1 MSLLR
6 RRIIHASA
14 PTAASTTTP
23 SVPCTAG
30 FSKKPIAG
38 AYAGAPTISV
48 SMPPFSDAAQSSI
61 VMSRVRASGAW
72 RSTRHGEATWA
83 ALHAVPASPVATAW
97 TSCVFGSREVMWKPP
112 ASKSTSPPGSTL
124 APPGASAGHCVVAA
138 SIVVPSC
145 VLVNEPRRMIS
156 PPGSTWTGWTMR
168 SRASFTGGSDGRGAR
183 KVPRPAG
190 SYMEADFG

>member
-1 MSLLR
+1 VSLLR
-6 RRIIHASA
+6 RLIVQASA

-72 RSTRHGEATWA
+72 RSTRHGEATCA
-83 ALHAVPASPVATAW
+83 ALHAAPASPVATAW
-97 TSCVFGSREVMWKPP
+97 TSCVFGSRDVMWKPP
-112 ASKSTSPPGSTL
+112 ASKSTRPPASTL
-124 APPGASAGHCVVAA
+124 APPGEPAGHWVVAA
-138 SIVVPSC
+138 SMVVPSW
-145 VLVNEPRRMIS
+145 VLVNEPRRTIS
-156 PPGSTWTGWTMR
+156 PPGSTLTGWTMR
-168 SRASFTGGSDGRGAR
+168 SRASFTGGSGRAGNL
-183 KVPRPAG
+183 PRLPPVG
-190 SYMEADFG
+190 SNPEAACG